1 MPSWRNK
8 PPNKQNYL
16 KRRTVEQGLAMMNEA
31 HIATQRLYCE
41 VLKFWR
47 RCRLGAYKRHRR
59 CMGKPTDCLLRG
71 LTRVPP
77 ARRLVARKRVIAG
90 GPRRIKPANNMER
103 EVRRSEFK
111 SVATWRF
118 G

>member
-8 PPNKQNYL
+8 PPDTQNYL
-16 KRRTVEQGLAMMNEA
+16 KRRTVEQGWAMMNEA

-47 RCRLGAYKRHRR
+47 GCRVRSCKRHRR
-59 CMGKPTDCLLRG
+59 CMGRPTDCLLRG
-71 LTRVPP
+71 LHQVPP
-77 ARRLVARKRVIAG
+77 AQRLVAQKEVIAG

-103 EVRRSEFK
+103 VVRGSAFK
-111 SVATWRF
+111 SVASWRF

>member
-8 PPNKQNYL
+8 PPDTQNYL
-16 KRRTVEQGLAMMNEA
+16 KRRTGEQGWAMMNEA

-47 RCRLGAYKRHRR
+47 GCRVRSCKRHRR
-59 CMGKPTDCLLRG
+59 CMGRPTDCLLRG
-71 LTRVPP
+71 LHQVPP
-77 ARRLVARKRVIAG
+77 AQRLVAQQEVIAG

-103 EVRRSEFK
+103 VVRGSAFK
-111 SVATWRF
+111 SVASWRF

>member
-1 MPSWRNK
+1 MPSWRIK
-8 PPNKQNYL
+8 PPNTPNYL
-16 KRRTVEQGLAMMNEA
+16 KRRTVEQGLAMMNAA
-31 HIATQRLYCE
+31 HVATQRLYCE

-47 RCRLGAYKRHRR
+47 GCRVRSCKRHRR
-59 CMGKPTDCLLRG
+59 CMGRPTDCLLRG
-71 LTRVPP
+71 LHQVPP
-77 ARRLVARKRVIAG
+77 AQRLVAQKQVIAG

-111 SVATWRF
+111 SVASWRF

>member
-8 PPNKQNYL
+8 PADTQNYL

-31 HIATQRLYCE
+31 HVATQRLYCD

-47 RCRLGAYKRHRR
+47 GCRFGSCKRHRR
-59 CMGKPTDCLLRG
+59 CMGRPTDCLLRG
-71 LTRVPP
+71 VHQVSP
-77 ARRLVARKRVIAG
+77 AQRLVAREQVIAG

-111 SVATWRF
+111 SVASWRL